1 MEHIDTVL
9 DQAAQRKADGDPV
22 RLAKQQLKPVREWAI
37 KSEKEFHAEA
47 AKLAPRIDKAMEQIN
62 RLEALLGVTLNQPRL
77 LFAQVESCRN
87 GIPTSYRLIVEQID
101 GLTDWHVGQPAYM
114 TPLHTSQAHAPGNI
128 SHLVAA
134 LDRLERSLAKYAAR
148 FGEGNPTR

>member
-1 MEHIDTVL
+1 MEKIDTIL
-9 DQAAQRKADGDPV
+9 DQAAQRKADTDPLQ
-22 RLAKQQLKPVREWAI
+22 LAKQQLKPVREWAI
-37 KSEKEFHAEA
+37 KSEKEFYAEA

-62 RLEALLGVTLNQPRL
+62 RLEALLGVTLDEARRQ
-77 LFAQVESCRN
+77 FAEVESCRK
-87 GIPTSYRLIVEQID
+87 GIPGGYHHIVQQID